1 MLDSISIIEVKMS
14 QTYMTLLQKVSPVKK
29 DMDFITYIMQK
40 YDDESGYFNIINK
53 TFIIK
58 EDLEDLEELLANI
71 KESNNG

>member
-1 MLDSISIIEVKMS
+1 MS

-53 TFIIK
+53 KFIIK

-71 KESNNG
+71 KESKNG